1 MANETI
7 GKLLHHCDHDA
18 DVRKDKNGRLYLNCP
33 HCGQLK
39 YNLQGGQNY
48 ILENT
53 RMFGAGGEP
62 VQRNVTNVNEESAQH
77 DVTSVNVDKGKG
89 CFLDSLEQEGTV

>member
-18 DVRKDKNGRLYLNCP
+18 DVRKDKNGRLYVNCP

-39 YNLQGGQNY
+39 YNLPGGQTY

-53 RMFGAGGEP
+53 RMFGAGGEEP
-62 VQRNVTNVNEESAQH
+62 AQRNVTNERNNNERNEQPAASGG
-77 DVTSVNVDKGKG
+77 N
-89 CFLDSLEQEGTV
+89 FLDDLEQDSP